1 LPEHITRKEL
11 KKDEIRE
18 TLAHGAEAVLT
29 HQAATI
35 YILIAAIV
43 VAGSIFGWKSY
54 SEHQSVKATAAFDLA
69 MKSFSAPVRV
79 AGQTIEPGQ
88 LSFADDASKY
98 NDAVQ
103 KFSDAATKFPR
114 TRPGQLA
121 RYYAALSYEKLNK
134 NEDARKDLQ
143 QLADTGDF
151 DFASMARFELAQLDD
166 RTGQADA
173 AAKLYQQLLDKP
185 SILVPKPV
193 VLLAFAQHYA
203 AKNPAEASKLYNQI
217 KSEYPDTPVAEQAD
231 QELALLPGKS

>member
-1 LPEHITRKEL
+1 MPEHISRKEL

-18 TLAHGAEAVLT
+18 TLAHGYEAVVS
-29 HQAATI
+29 HQAATV
-35 YILIAAIV
+35 YILIAAII
-43 VAGSIFGWKSY
+43 VALSVIGWKTY
-54 SEHQSVKATAAFDLA
+54 SERQSAKATAAFDLA

-79 AGQTIEPGQ
+79 VGQAIEPGQ
-88 LSFADDASKY
+88 LSFADDTSKY
-98 NDAVQ
+98 NDAAQ
-103 KFSDAATKFPR
+103 KFSDAAGKFPR

-121 RYYAALSYEKLNK
+121 RYYAALSNEKLNK
-134 NEDARKDLQ
+134 NDDARRNLQ
-143 QLADTGDF
+143 QLADTDDF

-166 RTGQADA
+166 RGGQSDA

-203 AKNPAEASKLYNQI
+203 GKNPAEATKLYNQI

>member
-1 LPEHITRKEL
+1 MTEHITRKEL

-18 TLAHGAEAVLT
+18 TLAHGAEAVLS
-29 HQAATI
+29 HQATTF
-35 YILIAAIV
+35 YILIAAIL
-43 VAGSIFGWKSY
+43 VALAVFGWKTY
-54 SEHQSVKATAAFDLA
+54 SEGQSAKGTAAFDAA
-69 MKSFSAPVRV
+69 MKSFSSPVRV
-79 AGQTIEPGQ
+79 AGQAIEPGQ

-98 NDAVQ
+98 NDAAQ
-103 KFSDAATKFPR
+103 KFSEAAAKYPR

-121 RYYAALSYEKLNK
+121 KYYAALSYEKLNK
-134 NEDARKDLQ
+134 NDDARKDLQ
-143 QLADTGDF
+143 QLVDNGDF

-166 RTGQADA
+166 RTGQSDA

-203 AKNPAEASKLYNQI
+203 AKNPSEATKLYNQV

-231 QELALLPGKS
+231 QELSLLPGKS